1 MPKLKGQRLKKIKI
15 DNKPLWGGPE
25 EEGITQSMIQN
36 FLRCRERF
44 RLKVIEGLG
53 PVESFVKAIEY
64 GNLWHA
70 CEEEIAF
77 PQGEGVGWEKRLLQE
92 AQKLCKKFPT
102 QQEEIDK
109 WYNVCKVQFPVYREF
124 WKNSKSAKAD
134 ALQWVSESK
143 LRVVLEHMTS
153 ELLQKQPDEPL
164 EFLVDVLQQGQAD
177 DAAGAA
183 ERPATS
189 ASARLTSSAET
200 EAEVLAGFRAERD
213 HWKGKFEAE
222 AAKAVA
228 LRAEIVELEQQLQ
241 AASATPAPSES

>member
-1 MPKLKGQRLKKIKI
+1 MQTNGSATGASMSGPDGSPRARPKNG
-15 DNKPLWGGPE
+15 
-25 EEGITQSMIQN
+25 
-36 FLRCRERF
+36 
-44 RLKVIEGLG
+44 
-53 PVESFVKAIEY
+53 
-64 GNLWHA
+64 
-70 CEEEIAF
+70 
-77 PQGEGVGWEKRLLQE
+77 
-92 AQKLCKKFPT
+92 
-102 QQEEIDK
+102 
-109 WYNVCKVQFPVYREF
+109 EF

-222 AAKAVA
+222 AAQAAA

-241 AASATPAPSES
+241 AAAATPAPSES